1 VPGQVTFDDL
11 PDGVVAC
18 GPDGTVVVFNAA
30 AERLTGI
37 PASTA
42 LGRPL
47 GEALPLRDPQGRD
60 WWACTDPYAGL
71 GTRTGQ
77 PEVLLSLAGGR
88 GLLVTA
94 RYLREGGRGTAVAS
108 VLIGL
113 RSAAARE
120 RQERQQAEL
129 VATVAHELRSPLTSV
144 KGFTATLLAKW
155 ERFTDAQRR
164 LMLETVEA
172 DADRVTRLLTELLD
186 VARID
191 AGRLELHRSLVD
203 LPAAVRRQVEGMV
216 AGGEPAERFV
226 VRVEGPLPETWA
238 DADKVDQVLAN
249 LLDNAVR
256 HGSGTVTATLAAV
269 DGGTS
274 VTVDDEG
281 PGVPPDQAELVFTRF
296 WRGSRRTGTGLGLY
310 IVRGLVAV
318 QGGTVS
324 VGVAPSGGARFT
336 VVLPPGEGV

>member
-1 VPGQVTFDDL
+1 VSRLGLALVAAVGVAATGCAQLLRDL
-11 PDGVVAC
+11 PG
-18 GPDGTVVVFNAA
+18 GRMIG
-30 AERLTGI
+30 ERLDRNAEVVGGNLVGMV
-37 PASTA
+37 ASGEISKTA
-42 LGRPL
+42 AFDMEQEHYLGKTVAASVLARVGGP
-47 GEALPLRDPQGRD
+47 ALP
-60 WWACTDPYAGL
+60 
-71 GTRTGQ
+71 
-77 PEVLLSLAGGR
+77 PEHPV
-88 GLLVTA
+88 A

-203 LPAAVRRQVEGMV
+203 LAAAVRRQVEGMV

-281 PGVPPDQAELVFTRF
+281 PGVPPEQAELVFTRF
-296 WRGSRRTGTGLGLY
+296 WRGSRLKDQR
-310 IVRGLVAV
+310 VARLTACV
-318 QGGTVS
+318 
-324 VGVAPSGGARFT
+324 P
-336 VVLPPGEGV
+336 LP